1 VPSGVRVQIPPS
13 LLLHSEN
20 RAEQEKSLPSKRT
33 KSAPA
38 GSADHERIKAL
49 NVKTQNLE
57 NRQVEMTV
65 EVPEERL
72 QAAMRS
78 AARRLAQNVK
88 IPGFRPGKAPYEV
101 ILNKVGHESIF
112 EEALDGLGQEMY
124 REAIKESDLNPYAP
138 GTLEEIVSKD
148 PLVLRFTV
156 PLEPNVELGDY
167 REIRV
172 PFESPEVSDEEF
184 EKVLEEIRQ
193 SRALIEP
200 ADRPAQFSD
209 VVIIDVTSELKEPE
223 EGEDASIMDMKGT
236 EILLSEDA
244 RWPIKGIAEHLVGI
258 EAGKELDFD
267 ATFPEDYPV
276 ESLRQREAKF
286 HIKCVEVKSRLI
298 PEWSDDLAQSMG
310 EFNDLLDLRLKL
322 RDNLIHSAQQEADS
336 NYTEEV
342 MAALVDKAGFEYP
355 PILLEEGIDELVT
368 EWSKSLASQNMTLDD
383 YLKIEG
389 KKLDDLREELLPQA
403 QKRLLKALVLG
414 KIVEE
419 ENLKVDEQEITEQ
432 IERIVEPFKE
442 RAGEFRKVID
452 NPEGRRRI
460 RLDLLTEKAFQRII
474 TIAKGEGDKIE
485 SKEEMES
492 EEKPSETE
500 ETSEKE

>member
-1 VPSGVRVQIPPS
+1 M
-13 LLLHSEN
+13 
-20 RAEQEKSLPSKRT
+20 
-33 KSAPA
+33 
-38 GSADHERIKAL
+38 AL
-49 NVKTQNLE
+49 NVKTQDLE

-65 EVPEERL
+65 EVPEDRFR
-72 QAAMRS
+72 AAMQA
-78 AARRLAQNVK
+78 AARRLAKDVK

-101 ILNKVGHESIF
+101 ILNKVGHEAIF

-138 GTLEEIVSKD
+138 GTLEEIVSQD

-167 REIRV
+167 QKVRV
-172 PFESPEVSDEEF
+172 PFETPEVSDEEF

-200 ADRPAQFSD
+200 ADRPAQMSD
-209 VVIIDVTSELKEPE
+209 VVIIDVTSELKTPE
-223 EGEDASIMDMKGT
+223 AGEDTSIMDMKGT

-244 RWPIKGIAEHLVGI
+244 RWPIQGIAEHLVGI
-258 EAGKELDFD
+258 EAGQELDFE

-286 HIKCVEVKSRLI
+286 HVKCVEVKSRLI

-322 RDNLIHSAQQEADS
+322 RDNLIQSAQQEADS

-342 MAALVDKAGFEYP
+342 MAALVDKADFEYP

-389 KKLDDLREELLPQA
+389 KTLDDLREELLPQA
-403 QKRLLKALVLG
+403 QNRLLKALVLG

-419 ENLKVDEQEITEQ
+419 ENLEVDDQEIDEQ

-452 NPEGRRRI
+452 TPEGRRRI
-460 RLDLLTEKAFQRII
+460 RLDLLTEKAFKRII
-474 TIAKGEGDKIE
+474 AIAKGEGDKIE
-485 SKEEMES
+485 VQEEAVSEKE
-492 EEKPSETE
+492 PSETE

>member
-1 VPSGVRVQIPPS
+1 M
-13 LLLHSEN
+13 
-20 RAEQEKSLPSKRT
+20 
-33 KSAPA
+33 
-38 GSADHERIKAL
+38 AL
-49 NVKTQNLE
+49 NVKTQDLE

-65 EVPEERL
+65 EVPEDRFR
-72 QAAMRS
+72 AAMQA
-78 AARRLAQNVK
+78 AARRLAKDVK

-101 ILNKVGHESIF
+101 ILNKVGHEAIF

-138 GTLEEIVSKD
+138 GTLEEIVSQD

-167 REIRV
+167 QKVRV
-172 PFESPEVSDEEF
+172 PFETPEVSDEEF

-200 ADRPAQFSD
+200 ADRPAQMSD
-209 VVIIDVTSELKEPE
+209 VVIIDVTSELKAPE
-223 EGEDASIMDMKGT
+223 AGEDTSIMDMKGT

-244 RWPIKGIAEHLVGI
+244 RWPIQGIAEHLVGI
-258 EAGKELDFD
+258 EAGQELDFED
-267 ATFPEDYPV
+267 TFPEDYPV

-286 HIKCVEVKSRLI
+286 HVKCVEVKSRLI

-322 RDNLIHSAQQEADS
+322 RDNLIQSAQQEADS

-342 MAALVDKAGFEYP
+342 MAALVDKADFEYP

-389 KKLDDLREELLPQA
+389 KTLDDLREELLPQA
-403 QKRLLKALVLG
+403 QNRLLKALVLG

-419 ENLKVDEQEITEQ
+419 ENLEVDDQEIDEQ

-452 NPEGRRRI
+452 TPEGRRRI
-460 RLDLLTEKAFQRII
+460 RLDLLTEKAFKRII
-474 TIAKGEGDKIE
+474 AIAKGEGDKIE
-485 SKEEMES
+485 VQEEAVSEKE
-492 EEKPSETE
+492 PSETE

>member
-1 VPSGVRVQIPPS
+1 M
-13 LLLHSEN
+13 
-20 RAEQEKSLPSKRT
+20 
-33 KSAPA
+33 
-38 GSADHERIKAL
+38 AL
-49 NVKTQNLE
+49 NVKTQDLE

-65 EVPEERL
+65 EVPEDRFR
-72 QAAMRS
+72 AAMQA
-78 AARRLAQNVK
+78 AARRLAKDVK

-101 ILNKVGHESIF
+101 ILNKVGHEAIF

-138 GTLEEIVSKD
+138 GTLEEIVSQD

-167 REIRV
+167 QKVRV
-172 PFESPEVSDEEF
+172 PFETPEVSDEEF

-200 ADRPAQFSD
+200 ADRPAQMSD
-209 VVIIDVTSELKEPE
+209 VVIIDVTSELKAPE
-223 EGEDASIMDMKGT
+223 AGEDTSIMDMKGT

-244 RWPIKGIAEHLVGI
+244 RWPIQGIAEHLVGI
-258 EAGKELDFD
+258 EAGQELDFE

-286 HIKCVEVKSRLI
+286 HVKCVEVKSRLI

-322 RDNLIHSAQQEADS
+322 RDNLIQSAQQEADS

-342 MAALVDKAGFEYP
+342 MAALVDKADFEYP

-389 KKLDDLREELLPQA
+389 KTLDDLREELLPQA
-403 QKRLLKALVLG
+403 QNRLLKALVLG

-419 ENLKVDEQEITEQ
+419 ENLEVDDQEIDEQ

-452 NPEGRRRI
+452 TPEGRRRI
-460 RLDLLTEKAFQRII
+460 RLDLLTEKAFKRII
-474 TIAKGEGDKIE
+474 AIAKGEGDKIE
-485 SKEEMES
+485 VQEEAVSEKE
-492 EEKPSETE
+492 PSETE

>member
-1 VPSGVRVQIPPS
+1 
-13 LLLHSEN
+13 
-20 RAEQEKSLPSKRT
+20 
-33 KSAPA
+33 
-38 GSADHERIKAL
+38 
-49 NVKTQNLE
+49 
-57 NRQVEMTV
+57 M
-65 EVPEERL
+65 
-72 QAAMRS
+72 QA
-78 AARRLAQNVK
+78 AARRLAKDVK

-101 ILNKVGHESIF
+101 ILNKVGHEAIF

-138 GTLEEIVSKD
+138 GTLEEIVSQD

-167 REIRV
+167 QKVRV
-172 PFESPEVSDEEF
+172 PFETPEVSDEEF

-200 ADRPAQFSD
+200 ADRPAQMSD
-209 VVIIDVTSELKEPE
+209 VVIIDVTSELKAPE
-223 EGEDASIMDMKGT
+223 AGEDTSIMDMKGT

-244 RWPIKGIAEHLVGI
+244 RWPIQGIAEHLVGI
-258 EAGKELDFD
+258 EAGQELDFED
-267 ATFPEDYPV
+267 TFPEDYPV

-286 HIKCVEVKSRLI
+286 HVKCVEVKSRLI

-322 RDNLIHSAQQEADS
+322 RDNLIQSAQQEADS

-342 MAALVDKAGFEYP
+342 MAALVDKADFEYP

-389 KKLDDLREELLPQA
+389 KTLDDLREELLPQA
-403 QKRLLKALVLG
+403 QNRLLKALVLG

-419 ENLKVDEQEITEQ
+419 ENLEVDDQEIDEQ

-452 NPEGRRRI
+452 TPEGRRRI
-460 RLDLLTEKAFQRII
+460 RLDLLTEKAFKRII
-474 TIAKGEGDKIE
+474 AIAKGEGDKIE
-485 SKEEMES
+485 VQEEAVSEKE
-492 EEKPSETE
+492 PSETE